1 MDSEDDEEEH
11 DNDKGNDEQELFWLK
26 PREALTMLDRLVHMS
41 GIIKEERKTLVYIR
55 KFKKEVF
62 KEVFKIT

>member
-1 MDSEDDEEEH
+1 
-11 DNDKGNDEQELFWLK
+11 
-26 PREALTMLDRLVHMS
+26 MLDRLVHMS

-62 KEVFKIT
+62 KEVFKIP